1 MKMFCI
7 DIKKTKVLLS
17 ELQNQLKMLN
27 QIIGEGEERFAYF
40 FSEPKEKYLWRQIAD
55 VIEALKEQRKQFL
68 NYVSSL
74 REIIELYEETEE
86 QILSFEGTVPAYIP
100 KEAEWISVEYSEAM
114 YEFIRKA
121 IA

>member
-1 MKMFCI
+1 MFCI

-17 ELQNQLKMLN
+17 ELQNQLKTLN
-27 QIIGEGEERFAYF
+27 QIIGEGEEGLAYF

-55 VIEALKEQRKQFL
+55 AIEALKEQRKQFL

-86 QILSFEGTVPAYIP
+86 QILSFEGAAPVYIP